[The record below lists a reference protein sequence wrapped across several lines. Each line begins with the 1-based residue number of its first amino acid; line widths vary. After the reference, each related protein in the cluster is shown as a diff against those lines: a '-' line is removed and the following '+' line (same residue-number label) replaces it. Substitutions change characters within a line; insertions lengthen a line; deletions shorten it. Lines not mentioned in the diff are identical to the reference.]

1 MFKSEKSSHES
12 FGNLL
17 EIKKKKKKRER
28 DTHTHIIPD
37 LLNQNLYFNRIPS

>member
-17 EIKKKKKKRER
+17 EMQKKKKRER
-28 DTHTHIIPD
+28 ERERDIIPD

>member
-17 EIKKKKKKRER
+17 EMKKKKKKRER
-28 DTHTHIIPD
+28 ETYTHTHYPRSIEPEFI
-37 LLNQNLYFNRIPS
+37 F

>member
-17 EIKKKKKKRER
+17 EMKKKKKRER
-28 DTHTHIIPD
+28 ETYTHPHYPRSIEPEFI
-37 LLNQNLYFNRIPS
+37 F

>member
-17 EIKKKKKKRER
+17 EMKKKKKRER
-28 DTHTHIIPD
+28 ETYTHTHYPRSIEPEFI
-37 LLNQNLYFNRIPS
+37 F

>member
-17 EIKKKKKKRER
+17 EMQKKKKKKKERER
-28 DTHTHIIPD
+28 ERETLSQI
-37 LLNQNLYFNRIPS
+37 Y